1 MHVPDISGPSPPHM
15 VRYRTQENKLH
26 RKRTQE
32 QEGPC
37 FSLYFTH
44 NQTKPVYRN
53 SIYQIRKQQISQ
65 NNTSLRKFLCW
76 DTFLVWH
83 FPHHIHQR
91 NVWILISFFFCS
103 NEIRVW
109 WQIDKT
115 LLLHLQFLIN
125 KGTLNNQYS
134 VIMTH
139 FLLLFRL
146 LLSIEEVIVFKS
158 FSPSASQAHAGFN
171 GVDWRPHYGRY
182 IKD

>member
-44 NQTKPVYRN
+44 NQTKPHRN
-53 SIYQIRKQQISQ
+53 SIPNQEKTTNFSKQHFFVGVLL
-65 NNTSLRKFLCW
+65 LRHFLSM
-76 DTFLVWH
+76 T

-146 LLSIEEVIVFKS
+146 LLSIEEVIAFKS

-182 IKD
+182 LKD